1 MSCRLLRV
9 MNYFR
14 PLIEINN
21 EPVKNIIALEKGT
34 AQNLTC
40 NRWSQFVP
48 IQWLKVN
55 LSLFSVV
62 YYLSI
67 NLNGQISIRMESY
80 TPAKSTRTNLR
91 YSLIVLF

>member
-1 MSCRLLRV
+1 

-55 LSLFSVV
+55 LSLFSIV
-62 YYLSI
+62 YYLII

-80 TPAKSTRTNLR
+80 TSGKSTRTNLR

>member
-1 MSCRLLRV
+1 MEVDAIRMSCSLLRV

-55 LSLFSVV
+55 LSLYFPS
-62 YYLSI
+62 YI
-67 NLNGQISIRMESY
+67 IS
-80 TPAKSTRTNLR
+80 L
-91 YSLIVLF
+91 LI